1 MTRRSCLVKYI
12 GVNRTVRVTRE
23 DLKSL
28 LQTEIDQSIE
38 MSSEEGKLSSATIE
52 KLQSI
57 TSDTG
62 IGPIKIVCDMSSEYD
77 ELNFLEFLGFVGTQK
92 VLLDAN
98 KSERYHG
105 LLILG
110 EYKIL

>member
-1 MTRRSCLVKYI
+1 M
-12 GVNRTVRVTRE
+12 VTRD

-28 LQTEIDQSIE
+28 LHTEIDQSIE
-38 MSSEEGKLSSATIE
+38 MSSEEGKLSSGTIE
-52 KLQSI
+52 KMQSI

-62 IGPIKIVCDMSSEYD
+62 IGPIKIVCDMSSEYG
-77 ELNFLEFLGFVGTQK
+77 ESNFLEFVGFVGTHK

>member
-1 MTRRSCLVKYI
+1 MKYI
-12 GVNRTVRVTRE
+12 GENRTVRVTRD
-23 DLKSL
+23 DLQSL
-28 LQTEIDQSIE
+28 LQTEIDKSIE
-38 MSSEEGKLSSATIE
+38 ITTEEGKLSSSTIG
-52 KLQSI
+52 KLQKI

-62 IGPIKIVCDMSSEYD
+62 IGPIKIVYEMSSD
-77 ELNFLEFLGFVGTQK
+77 NELNLLEFLGFVGTHK